1 MERELVTTSE
11 GQDRLD
17 RAKDR
22 LDTKV
27 AEIGQ
32 AELDKQPEV
41 DEEHKA
47 DQGTVPDQNVENEDD
62 DAELFGNFDDAPDL
76 QRGSQRF
83 DLSPRGSIPK
93 RRAENNDVE
102 DYPTDK

>member
-1 MERELVTTSE
+1 MEGELVKTSE

-32 AELDKQPEV
+32 AELDRQTKV
-41 DEEHKA
+41 DEEPKIEHEA
-47 DQGTVPDQNVENEDD
+47 GQGTVPDQNMENEDEV
-62 DAELFGNFDDAPDL
+62 AEVFGNFDDAPEP
-76 QRGSQRF
+76 Q
-83 DLSPRGSIPK
+83 
-93 RRAENNDVE
+93 
-102 DYPTDK
+102 